1 MTRDTNYCYVTLVHY
16 TIEGRKMGKETR
28 ESGCEFYV
36 TLPARTTRSENLK
49 REAED
54 RSIAGR
60 KVRFRQKSDVGED
73 S

>member
-1 MTRDTNYCYVTLVHY
+1 
-16 TIEGRKMGKETR
+16 MGKETR